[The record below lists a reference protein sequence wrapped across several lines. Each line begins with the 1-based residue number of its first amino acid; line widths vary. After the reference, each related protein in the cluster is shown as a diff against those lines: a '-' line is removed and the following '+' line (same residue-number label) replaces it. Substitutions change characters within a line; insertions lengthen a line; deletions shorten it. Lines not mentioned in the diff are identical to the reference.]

1 MVENARAH
9 CNGYHL
15 YALTMK
21 LPFFPLELPY
31 SFIMPLTPYKTRTLT
46 HMTSSR
52 HSSTAASEKH
62 IPLSKAVRE
71 QCPRQKTSIWP
82 GN

>member
-46 HMTSSR
+46 HDFLHT
-52 HSSTAASEKH
+52 
-62 IPLSKAVRE
+62 
-71 QCPRQKTSIWP
+71 
-82 GN
+82 